1 MRLIL
6 AAALA
11 LLASAASAQDA
22 PPAPAAPV
30 TVSPAE
36 GNWGCIA
43 LVDNSKAGLL
53 TVFQGSY
60 GYASATFG
68 SSASGT
74 GDAQMGSDGLKFLNG
89 NLTTVGIT
97 YGLVPVDQ
105 AGNAQLPLYTSDTP
119 LLACTPRKVQCCRRH
134 PARIRP
140 FLVALHLRHRPGRR
154 GAACPAERRRHWRQ
168 RL

>member
-1 MRLIL
+1 MRPIH
-6 AAALA
+6 AAAPSLIA
-11 LLASAASAQDA
+11 LLLLAGPALAQDDTVA
-22 PPAPAAPV
+22 PPASASQPV

-43 LVDNSKAGLL
+43 LVDNTKAGLL

-74 GDAQMGSDGLKFLNG
+74 GDAQMGSDGLKFLDG

-97 YGLVPVDQ
+97 YGLVTVD
-105 AGNAQLPLYTSDTP
+105 ASGNDLLTLYTPDKAV
-119 LLACTPRKVQCCRRH
+119 LACTPR
-134 PARIRP
+134 
-140 FLVALHLRHRPGRR
+140 
-154 GAACPAERRRHWRQ
+154 
-168 RL
+168 

>member
-11 LLASAASAQDA
+11 LVATSAFAQDA
-22 PPAPAAPV
+22 PPPPPAPV

-43 LVDNSKAGLL
+43 LIDNTKAGLL

-74 GDAQMGSDGLKFLNG
+74 GNAEMGSDGVKFLDG
-89 NLTTVGIT
+89 NLSTVGIG
-97 YGLVPVDQ
+97 YGLVTTDQ
-105 AGNAQLPLYTSDTP
+105 SGTDVLTLYNPDKAVLS
-119 LLACTPRKVQCCRRH
+119 CTPR
-134 PARIRP
+134 
-140 FLVALHLRHRPGRR
+140 
-154 GAACPAERRRHWRQ
+154 
-168 RL
+168 

>member
-1 MRLIL
+1 MRPFH
-6 AAALA
+6 AAAPFLTALMLA
-11 LLASAASAQDA
+11 FAAAAPALAQDDTVA
-22 PPAPAAPV
+22 PPSQAAQPV

-97 YGLVPVDQ
+97 YGLVTTDQ
-105 AGNAQLPLYTSDTP
+105 TGNDLLTLYTADKP
-119 LLACTPRKVQCCRRH
+119 VLACTPR
-134 PARIRP
+134 
-140 FLVALHLRHRPGRR
+140 
-154 GAACPAERRRHWRQ
+154 
-168 RL
+168 

>member
-1 MRLIL
+1 MRPIH
-6 AAALA
+6 AAAPSLMA
-11 LLASAASAQDA
+11 LLLLTA
-22 PPAPAAPV
+22 PAPAQDDTVAPPSQASQRV

-97 YGLVPVDQ
+97 YGLVTVDQ
-105 AGNAQLPLYTSDTP
+105 AGNDLLTLYTSDKP
-119 LLACTPRKVQCCRRH
+119 VLACTPR
-134 PARIRP
+134 
-140 FLVALHLRHRPGRR
+140 
-154 GAACPAERRRHWRQ
+154 
-168 RL
+168 